1 MSDATGREL
10 QVVAPRG
17 VARSFDAD
25 ALAADWRAHLAEL
38 VAAGE
43 MAQATAHTYA
53 RGMDK
58 LLDWIGAQ
66 DATRVGPQ
74 AIRAWKADMLE
85 RGLSASTANVH
96 LAGARCFFAWAVA
109 ERGLAYDPTN
119 GVKSAARRGV
129 SRRHK
134 RDALTDA
141 EVLRVLARPD
151 ASTAQG
157 QRDRAMLHLM
167 AYCGLRGI
175 EVQRAQLGDLA
186 SNGHLRLNVRGK
198 GGGGDTTEPVYIVNA
213 DALAALHDWL
223 AVHPRRRDPLAPLF
237 CGLGNRNA
245 GGALT
250 MATIRRLVTGYYA
263 EAGVVGLRKSTHS
276 LRHSLV
282 TNLIRHK
289 VAPTAIMAVTRHK
302 SLDTLAGY
310 AHEMERDANPAEAL
324 VDYGQ

>member
-1 MSDATGREL
+1 MDAETGREL

-25 ALAADWRAHLAEL
+25 ALVIDWQAHLGEL

-43 MAQATAHTYA
+43 MAQATADTYA
-53 RGMDK
+53 RGMGK
-58 LLDWIGAQ
+58 LLDWIGERET
-66 DATRVGPQ
+66 TRVGPQ
-74 AIRAWKADMLE
+74 AIRAWKADMLA
-85 RGLSASTANVH
+85 RGLSPSTANVH
-96 LAGARCFFAWAVA
+96 LAGARCFFAWAVG
-109 ERGLAYDPTN
+109 ERDLAYDPTN

-141 EVLRVLARPD
+141 EVLRVLAQPATGSLRG
-151 ASTAQG
+151 A
-157 QRDRAMLHLM
+157 RDRAMLHLM
-167 AYCGLRGI
+167 AYCGLRGV

-198 GGGGDTTEPVYIVNA
+198 GGGGETTEPVYVVNP
-213 DALAALHDWL
+213 DALGALHDWL
-223 AVHPRRRDPLAPLF
+223 AVHPRRRELAAPLF
-237 CGLGNRNA
+237 CGLGNRNH

-263 EAGVVGLRKSTHS
+263 RAGVVGLRKSTHS

-282 TNLIRHK
+282 TNLIRHN

-324 VDYGQ
+324 VDYGP